1 MYLRTLLIVL
11 LVGVVAL
18 FAVLNWSA
26 FMSET
31 TLSVGF
37 TTVQAP
43 LGLVLLVVTG
53 LLALLFL
60 IYVVYLQSSVLL
72 ENRRQSRELQSQR
85 EVAENAE
92 ASRFYQLKT
101 SLEEALREQSNQ
113 AAQFNNATLARL
125 EKLDRDLRVIIEQS
139 SNSLAAYIGEVED
152 RFERA
157 ADGKK

>member
-1 MYLRTLLIVL
+1 VYLRTLLIVL
-11 LVGVVAL
+11 LVGVVAM

-43 LGLVLLVVTG
+43 LGLILLVITG

-60 IYVVYLQSSVLL
+60 IYVVYLQSSALL

-152 RFERA
+152 RFGRA

>member
-11 LVGVVAL
+11 LVGVVAM

-113 AAQFNNATLARL
+113 AAQFNNAILARL
-125 EKLDRDLRVIIEQS
+125 EKLDRDLRLTVEQS
-139 SNSLAAYIGEVED
+139 SNTLAAYIGEVED

-157 ADGKK
+157 PDVKK

>member
-1 MYLRTLLIVL
+1 MYLRTLLIVF
-11 LVGVVAL
+11 LVAVVAI

-43 LGLVLLVVTG
+43 LGLVLLIVTA

-72 ENRRQSRELQSQR
+72 ENRRQSRELQNQR
-85 EVAENAE
+85 EIAENAE

-101 SLEEALREQSNQ
+101 SLEEALHEQSNQ
-113 AAQFNNATLARL
+113 ATQFNSTLLARL
-125 EKLDRDLRVIIEQS
+125 EKLDRDLRVTVEQS
-139 SNSLAAYIGEVED
+139 SNALAAYIGEVED

>member
-152 RFERA
+152 RFEHA
-157 ADGKK
+157 PDEKK

>member
-11 LVGVVAL
+11 LVGVVAM

-43 LGLVLLVVTG
+43 LGLILLVITG

-60 IYVVYLQSSVLL
+60 IYVVYLQSSALL

-113 AAQFNNATLARL
+113 AAQFNNTLLARL
-125 EKLDRDLRVIIEQS
+125 EKLDRDLRVTVEQS

-152 RFERA
+152 RFGRA

>member
-1 MYLRTLLIVL
+1 VYLRTLLIVL
-11 LVGVVAL
+11 LVGVVAM

-43 LGLVLLVVTG
+43 LGLILLVITG

-60 IYVVYLQSSVLL
+60 IYVVYLQSSALL

-113 AAQFNNATLARL
+113 ATQFNNATLARL
-125 EKLDRDLRVIIEQS
+125 EKLDRDLRVILEQS

-152 RFERA
+152 RVERA
-157 ADGKK
+157 ADEKK

>member
-1 MYLRTLLIVL
+1 VYLRTLLIVL
-11 LVGVVAL
+11 LVGVVAI

-60 IYVVYLQSSVLL
+60 IYVVYLQSAVLL

-113 AAQFNNATLARL
+113 AAQFNNAILARL

-152 RFERA
+152 RFEHA
-157 ADGKK
+157 AEGKK

>member
-11 LVGVVAL
+11 LVGVVAM

-43 LGLVLLVVTG
+43 LGLILLVITG

-60 IYVVYLQSSVLL
+60 IYVVYLQSSALL

-152 RFERA
+152 RVERA
-157 ADGKK
+157 ADEKK

>member
-1 MYLRTLLIVL
+1 MYLRTLLIVF
-11 LVGVVAL
+11 LVAVVAI

-43 LGLVLLVVTG
+43 LGLVLLIVTA

-72 ENRRQSRELQSQR
+72 ENRRQSRELQNQR
-85 EVAENAE
+85 EIAENAE

-101 SLEEALREQSNQ
+101 SLEEALHEQSNQ
-113 AAQFNNATLARL
+113 AAQFNNGLLARL
-125 EKLDRDLRVIIEQS
+125 EKLDRDLRATVEQS

-157 ADGKK
+157 AGGKK

>member
-11 LVGVVAL
+11 LVGVVAM

-85 EVAENAE
+85 EIAENAE

-101 SLEEALREQSNQ
+101 SLEEALHEQSNQ
-113 AAQFNNATLARL
+113 AAQFNNAILARL
-125 EKLDRDLRVIIEQS
+125 EKLDRDLRVTVEQS

-152 RFERA
+152 RFEHA
-157 ADGKK
+157 PDEKK

>member
-1 MYLRTLLIVL
+1 VYLRTLLIVF
-11 LVGVVAL
+11 LVAVVAI

-43 LGLVLLVVTG
+43 LGLVLLIVTA

-72 ENRRQSRELQSQR
+72 ENRRQSRELQNQR
-85 EVAENAE
+85 EIAENAE

-113 AAQFNNATLARL
+113 AAQFNNAILARL
-125 EKLDRDLRVIIEQS
+125 EKLDRDLRVTVEQS

-152 RFERA
+152 RFEHA
-157 ADGKK
+157 ADEKK

>member
-1 MYLRTLLIVL
+1 VYLRTLLIVL
-11 LVGVVAL
+11 LVGVVAM

-113 AAQFNNATLARL
+113 AAQFNNAILARL
-125 EKLDRDLRVIIEQS
+125 EKLDRDLRLTVEQS
-139 SNSLAAYIGEVED
+139 SNTLAAYIGEVED

>member
-1 MYLRTLLIVL
+1 VYLRTLLIVF
-11 LVGVVAL
+11 LVAVVAM

-43 LGLVLLVVTG
+43 LGLILLVITG

-60 IYVVYLQSSVLL
+60 IYVVYLQSSALL

-152 RFERA
+152 RVERA
-157 ADGKK
+157 AGGKK

>member
-1 MYLRTLLIVL
+1 VYLRTLLIVL
-11 LVGVVAL
+11 LVGVVAM

-113 AAQFNNATLARL
+113 AAQFNNAILARL
-125 EKLDRDLRVIIEQS
+125 EKLDRDLRLTVEQS
-139 SNSLAAYIGEVED
+139 SNTLAAYIGEVED

-157 ADGKK
+157 ADVKK

>member
-1 MYLRTLLIVL
+1 MYLRTLLIVF
-11 LVGVVAL
+11 LVAVVAI

-43 LGLVLLVVTG
+43 LGLVLLIVTG

-113 AAQFNNATLARL
+113 AAQFNNAILARL

-152 RFERA
+152 RFEHA
-157 ADGKK
+157 GEGKK

>member
-11 LVGVVAL
+11 LVGVVAM

-85 EVAENAE
+85 EIAENAE

-101 SLEEALREQSNQ
+101 SLEEELHEQSNQ
-113 AAQFNNATLARL
+113 AAQFNNAILARL
-125 EKLDRDLRVIIEQS
+125 EKLDRDLRVTVEQS

-152 RFERA
+152 RFEHA
-157 ADGKK
+157 PDEKK

>member
-1 MYLRTLLIVL
+1 MYLRTLLIVF
-11 LVGVVAL
+11 LVAVVAI

-43 LGLVLLVVTG
+43 LGLVLLMVTA

-113 AAQFNNATLARL
+113 AAQFNNTLLARL
-125 EKLDRDLRVIIEQS
+125 EKLDRDLRATVEQS

>member
-1 MYLRTLLIVL
+1 VYLRTLLIVF
-11 LVGVVAL
+11 LVAVVAI

-43 LGLVLLVVTG
+43 LGLVLLMVTA

-72 ENRRQSRELQSQR
+72 ENRRQSRELQNQR
-85 EVAENAE
+85 EIAENAE

-113 AAQFNNATLARL
+113 ATQFNDGLLARL
-125 EKLDRDLRVIIEQS
+125 EKLDRDLRVTVEQS

>member
-1 MYLRTLLIVL
+1 VYLRTLLIVL
-11 LVGVVAL
+11 LVGVVAM

-113 AAQFNNATLARL
+113 AAQFNNAILARL

-152 RFERA
+152 RFEHA
-157 ADGKK
+157 GEGKK

>member
-11 LVGVVAL
+11 LVGVVAM

-43 LGLVLLVVTG
+43 LGLILLVITG

-60 IYVVYLQSSVLL
+60 IYVVYLQSSALL

-152 RFERA
+152 RVERA
-157 ADGKK
+157 AGGKK

>member
-11 LVGVVAL
+11 LVGVVAM

-43 LGLVLLVVTG
+43 LGLILLVITG

-60 IYVVYLQSSVLL
+60 IYVVYLQSSALL

-113 AAQFNNATLARL
+113 ATQFNNATLARL

-152 RFERA
+152 RVERA
-157 ADGKK
+157 AGGKK

>member
-1 MYLRTLLIVL
+1 VYLRTLLIVF
-11 LVGVVAL
+11 LVGVVAI

-43 LGLVLLVVTG
+43 LGLVLLIVSA

-72 ENRRQSRELQSQR
+72 ENRRQSRELQNQR
-85 EVAENAE
+85 EIAENAE

-101 SLEEALREQSNQ
+101 SLEEALHEQSNQ
-113 AAQFNNATLARL
+113 AAQFNNTLLARL
-125 EKLDRDLRVIIEQS
+125 EKLDRDLRATVEQS

>member
-1 MYLRTLLIVL
+1 MYLRTLLIVF
-11 LVGVVAL
+11 LVAVVAM

-43 LGLVLLVVTG
+43 LGLILLVITG

-60 IYVVYLQSSVLL
+60 IYVVYLQSSALL

-152 RFERA
+152 RVERA
-157 ADGKK
+157 AGGKK

>member
-1 MYLRTLLIVL
+1 VYLRTLLIVL
-11 LVGVVAL
+11 LVGVVAM

-85 EVAENAE
+85 EIAENAE

-101 SLEEALREQSNQ
+101 SLEEELHEQSNQ
-113 AAQFNNATLARL
+113 AAQFNNAILARL
-125 EKLDRDLRVIIEQS
+125 EKLDRDLRVTVEQS

-152 RFERA
+152 RFEHA
-157 ADGKK
+157 PDEKK

>member
-1 MYLRTLLIVL
+1 VYLRTLLIVL
-11 LVGVVAL
+11 LVAVVAM

-43 LGLVLLVVTG
+43 LGLILLVITG

-60 IYVVYLQSSVLL
+60 IYVVYLQSSALL

-152 RFERA
+152 RVERA
-157 ADGKK
+157 AGGKK

>member
-1 MYLRTLLIVL
+1 MYLRTLLIVF
-11 LVGVVAL
+11 LVAVVAI

-43 LGLVLLVVTG
+43 LGLVLLMVTA

-72 ENRRQSRELQSQR
+72 ENRRQSRELQNQR
-85 EVAENAE
+85 EIAENAE

-101 SLEEALREQSNQ
+101 SLEEALHEQSNQ
-113 AAQFNNATLARL
+113 ATQFNNALLARL
-125 EKLDRDLRVIIEQS
+125 EKLDRDLRVTVEQS

>member
-11 LVGVVAL
+11 LVGVVAM

-113 AAQFNNATLARL
+113 AAQFNNAILARL

-152 RFERA
+152 RFEHA
-157 ADGKK
+157 AEGKK

>member
-1 MYLRTLLIVL
+1 VYLRTLLIVL
-11 LVGVVAL
+11 LVGVVAM

-43 LGLVLLVVTG
+43 LGLILLVITG

-60 IYVVYLQSSVLL
+60 IYVVYLQSSALL

-113 AAQFNNATLARL
+113 ATQFNNATLARL

-152 RFERA
+152 RVERA
-157 ADGKK
+157 AGGKK

>member
-11 LVGVVAL
+11 LVGVVAM

-85 EVAENAE
+85 EIAENAE

-101 SLEEALREQSNQ
+101 SLEEELHEQSNQ
-113 AAQFNNATLARL
+113 SAQFNNAILARL
-125 EKLDRDLRVIIEQS
+125 EKLDRDLRVTVEQS

-152 RFERA
+152 RFEHA
-157 ADGKK
+157 ADEKK

>member
-11 LVGVVAL
+11 VLGVVSL
-18 FAVLNWSA
+18 FAVLNWNV
-26 FMSET
+26 FMTQT

-43 LGLVLLVVTG
+43 LGLVFLV
-53 LLALLFL
+53 LALLFL
-60 IYVVYLQSSVLL
+60 IYVVYLQSAALL
-72 ENRRQSRELQSQR
+72 ESRRQARELQAQR
-85 EVAENAE
+85 EIAQNAE

-113 AAQFNNATLARL
+113 AAQFNNAILARL
-125 EKLDRDLRVIIEQS
+125 EKLDRDLRVTVEQS

-152 RFERA
+152 RFEHA
-157 ADGKK
+157 ADEKK